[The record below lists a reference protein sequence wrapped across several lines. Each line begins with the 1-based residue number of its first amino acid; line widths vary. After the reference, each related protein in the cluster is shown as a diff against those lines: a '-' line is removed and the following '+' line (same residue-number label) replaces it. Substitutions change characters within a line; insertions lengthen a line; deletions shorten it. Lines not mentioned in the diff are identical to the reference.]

1 LLRFEHDEALDA
13 RLVGASTPREIL
25 ALAPLTP
32 ARRE

>member
-25 ALAPLTP
+25 APEPLTP